1 MATYDP
7 GIDYSDLIAQEAA
20 KGVNADRQL
29 LAQYE
34 AQRNAK
40 IAGER
45 LPYAQ
50 TAVYTSELGRPLGY
64 YGAEDRSDYINEI
77 YDQARELSVAAL
89 ESAYERE
96 MAGYDYAAAQIPD
109 RYRAAKNALDA
120 DAARA
125 RQSINEQ
132 FAASG
137 LNTGA
142 AGQARLSM
150 AVAGQGALAQ
160 LDADRASALSELE
173 LQRAGAMSE
182 YRSAVAEAIAASE
195 LERAQALY
203 DEAVRVEASYR
214 TYSEELLAAWGL
226 TLSGAPL
233 AAESTAAGGT
243 GTGRSAARVQEAAEG
258 LPSAAAD
265 DAALLRQQLSRIPG
279 LTRENRAALIQ
290 DYYNNGRISRE
301 TMAELLREV

>member
-7 GIDYSDLIAQEAA
+7 GIDYSDLIVQEAA

-258 LPSAAAD
+258 KPSAAAD

>member
-226 TLSGAPL
+226 TLSGTPL

-243 GTGRSAARVQEAAEG
+243 GAGRSAARMQGAAEDK
-258 LPSAAAD
+258 PSAAAD

-279 LTRENRAALIQ
+279 LTRENRAAIIR
-290 DYYNNGRISRE
+290 DYYDNGRISRE
-301 TMAELLREV
+301 AMAELLREV

>member
-77 YDQARELSVAAL
+77 YDQARALSVAAL

-243 GTGRSAARVQEAAEG
+243 GAGRSAARVQEAAEG
-258 LPSAAAD
+258 LPSAGAD

-279 LTRENRAALIQ
+279 LTRENRAAIIR
-290 DYYNNGRISRE
+290 DYYDNGRVSRE
-301 TMAELLREV
+301 AMAELLREV

>member
-96 MAGYDYAAAQIPD
+96 MAGYDHAAAQIPD

-243 GTGRSAARVQEAAEG
+243 GAGRSAARVQEAAEDT
-258 LPSAAAD
+258 PSAAAD

-279 LTRENRAALIQ
+279 LTRENRAAIIR
-290 DYYNNGRISRE
+290 DYYDNGRISRE
-301 TMAELLREV
+301 AMAELLREV

>member
-77 YDQARELSVAAL
+77 YDQARALSVAAL

-243 GTGRSAARVQEAAEG
+243 GTGRSAARVQEAVEDK
-258 LPSAAAD
+258 PSAAAD

-279 LTRENRAALIQ
+279 LTRENRAAIIR
-290 DYYNNGRISRE
+290 DYYDNGRISRE